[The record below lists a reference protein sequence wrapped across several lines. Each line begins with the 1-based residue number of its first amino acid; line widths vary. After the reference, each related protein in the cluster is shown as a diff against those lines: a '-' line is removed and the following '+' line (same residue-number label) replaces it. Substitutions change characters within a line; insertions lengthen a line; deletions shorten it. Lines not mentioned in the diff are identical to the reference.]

1 MLAIHLCAT
10 PLIFAQSTAASSQL
24 AQTDQTGGF
33 IEDWFR
39 MTARTQ
45 AEQPHW
51 LPPVATAPAPP
62 SGGIP
67 VRHSLATRQQRDY
80 HRKLCS
86 KGLELI
92 PQRHVEILL
101 VAPPP

>member
-1 MLAIHLCAT
+1 LRTRLAGLLMLAIDLCAT

-51 LPPVATAPAPP
+51 LPPVATAPARLLEVYRYDILWQR
-62 SGGIP
+62 GNNGITTENYAA
-67 VRHSLATRQQRDY
+67 RASN
-80 HRKLCS
+80 
-86 KGLELI
+86 
-92 PQRHVEILL
+92 
-101 VAPPP
+101 